1 MKDRYDGSPS
11 KEARVANKRESRL
24 EHEHNS
30 HNEFVKRQQME
41 VRHKAGKDPRMNGEM
56 MDFCSYMSN
65 NGEHAQ
71 EFARELTKGLDK
83 EAFPVK

>member
-1 MKDRYDGSPS
+1 MKDRYDDNLG
-11 KEARVANKRESRL
+11 KDARMANKRESR
-24 EHEHNS
+24 
-30 HNEFVKRQQME
+30 ME
-41 VRHKAGKDPRMNGEM
+41 SNLTQIMSLLNVIRWKCEGKAGKDPRMNAEM

-71 EFARELTKGLDK
+71 EFGRELTKGLDK